1 MNDLILPNFF
11 IDYFVLQEV
20 SVLLAVCS
28 DSKII
33 CIASTVMVKGIICK
47 DEAKK

>member
-20 SVLLAVCS
+20 SVLLTICS

-33 CIASTVMVKGIICK
+33 RIASRVMVKGNFCE
-47 DEAKK
+47 DEAEK